1 MIKTGHEMA
10 TKNFSRVIAAIV
22 FAWCISGAN
31 VTNATAQ
38 DTVIAK
44 VGDIEITKD
53 DLAFAE
59 SDLATQFQQIPEENR
74 QAAILNALIDI
85 KVLALVADKEGLGED
100 AAFKARMR
108 FLRERALHNSYFQ
121 KHALETITD
130 EEVKARYDKEI
141 AAMEKRFEV
150 HARHIL
156 VKTKEEAEAII
167 KELDGGSDF
176 AEVAKEKSTGPTGP
190 KGGDLGFFAKGQMV
204 PEFET
209 AAFALKD
216 GEYTREPVQTQFGWH
231 VIKREEGRE
240 QEPPAFDAVKD
251 QVRQIVLREKYAE
264 IVKSAREGIEIEVLD
279 DNLKKQLE
287 GAEAAQ

>member
-1 MIKTGHEMA
+1 MTKTGRSLP
-10 TKNFSRVIAAIV
+10 TRNFSHAIAAAA
-22 FAWCISGAN
+22 FAWCISSAN
-31 VTNATAQ
+31 VTCAAAPE
-38 DTVIAK
+38 TVIAK
-44 VGDIEITKD
+44 VGGIEITQD
-53 DLAFAE
+53 DLTFAQ
-59 SDLATQFQQIPEENR
+59 SDLAAQFQQIPEDQR

-85 KVLALVADKEGLGED
+85 KVLALVAEKEGMGED
-100 AAFKARMR
+100 ETFKARMR

-121 KHALETITD
+121 KHALEAVTD

-141 AAMEKRFEV
+141 AAMEKQFEV

-176 AEVAKEKSTGPTGP
+176 ADVAKEKSTGPSGP

-216 GEYTREPVQTQFGWH
+216 GEYTKEPVQTQFGWH
-231 VIKREEGRE
+231 VIKREEGRV
-240 QEPPAFDAVKD
+240 QEPPAFDSVKD
-251 QVRQIVLREKYAE
+251 QVRQLVLREKYAE
-264 IVKSAREGIEIEVLD
+264 IVKNAREGVDIEVLD
-279 DNLKKQLE
+279 ENLKKQLE